1 MENKARFFYGELL
14 GMSEIPKPPKLVAR
28 GGVWFQS
35 DTVFVHVGADLDFR
49 PALKAHPAFVCSD
62 YAALVQRLRSQGVEI
77 LDDER
82 LADGRRLVTLPTPSA
97 TASNSSSNAVTYV
110 KWSRLERY
118 EALAGLPNA
127 MAISTTSSSLSES
140 RRIATS

>member
-1 MENKARFFYGELL
+1 MRWNAPAGKPFKSIDHIQLAMPAGMESKARFFYGELL
-14 GMSEIPKPPKLVAR
+14 GMSEIPKPPKLAAR

-82 LADGRRLVTLPTPSA
+82 LADGRRHCYAADPFG
-97 TASNSSSNAVTYV
+97 N
-110 KWSRLERY
+110 
-118 EALAGLPNA
+118 
-127 MAISTTSSSLSES
+127 
-140 RRIATS
+140 RIELIE